1 MKQFI
6 KNAKTTKGSQI
17 RREYRGARSKRKYAN
32 GTAARLA
39 GRQSKSIENNKKKT
53 KNYKKK
59 DNDKYRMRM
68 YQYRSRKRKVFS
80 NESLSRSI
88 ALSSSSRYR
97 NKLTP
102 SFAL

>member
-1 MKQFI
+1 
-6 KNAKTTKGSQI
+6 
-17 RREYRGARSKRKYAN
+17 
-32 GTAARLA
+32 
-39 GRQSKSIENNKKKT
+39 
-53 KNYKKK
+53 
-59 DNDKYRMRM
+59 MRM